1 MFAAGSTNYPGR
13 TVRVSRRKAAA
24 YRIAAGV
31 VFVGTMVGIHIWLRL
46 AWG

>member
-1 MFAAGSTNYPGR
+1 MPADGPTNNR
-13 TVRVSRRKAAA
+13 ALSVRLSRRKAAA

>member
-1 MFAAGSTNYPGR
+1 MSAPGSTNYQAR
-13 TVRVSRRKAAA
+13 RVRISRRKAAA

>member
-1 MFAAGSTNYPGR
+1 MSAAGSTNYRAG
-13 TVRVSRRKAAA
+13 TVRISRRKAAA